1 MIAQRKEFQCRGSN
15 RILLTRMAEAEYKR
29 LQAGARVLEEDYR
42 GPKVMSLTDGRIMK
56 LFRPRKTFTSARLF
70 PRSLRFAKNAR
81 TLQQLGIPTVAEVV
95 CFKLETEPATGVLYQ
110 PLPGKT
116 LRQLGVAG
124 LTTAADYSQA
134 GRFIASLHQ
143 MGILFRSIHLGNV
156 VKMPEGELGL
166 IDMADLSRQPFP
178 LFRSQRKRNFR
189 HLFRPDEDH
198 VYLSMDDKQ
207 ALLDSYLSQCGP
219 AFTGDTGLRRE
230 LERLARLTPA

>member
-1 MIAQRKEFQCRGSN
+1 
-15 RILLTRMAEAEYKR
+15 MAEAEYRR
-29 LQAGARVLEEDYR
+29 LQAGARVLEEDFR
-42 GPKVMSLTDGRIMK
+42 GPKVMSLADGRIMK

-81 TLQQLGIPTVAEVV
+81 TLQQLGIPTVADVV

-156 VKMPEGELGL
+156 VKMPDGELGL
-166 IDMADLSRQPFP
+166 IDVADLSRQAFP

-207 ALLDSYLSQCGP
+207 ALLDGYQSQCGP
-219 AFTGDTGLRRE
+219 AFAGDTGLRQE